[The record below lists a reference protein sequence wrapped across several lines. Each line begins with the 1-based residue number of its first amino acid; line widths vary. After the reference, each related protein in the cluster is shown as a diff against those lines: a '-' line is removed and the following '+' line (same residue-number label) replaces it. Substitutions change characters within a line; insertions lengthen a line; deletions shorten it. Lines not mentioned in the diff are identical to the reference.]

1 MQYHIGIDVDALHQI
16 EVRVTDNALCCS
28 SQQNVYTVGAGLFW
42 QGTEWV
48 SAAEYALEYVQAC
61 HPNTTVELAYVKE
74 FDYD

>member
-1 MQYHIGIDVDALHQI
+1 MQYRIGIDVDDLHQI
-16 EVRVTDNALCCS
+16 EVKVTYKDWA
-28 SQQNVYTVGAGLFW
+28 A
-42 QGTEWV
+42 WV